1 MSGRE
6 TEYEGSINMNVLDTL
21 GLLSCSFGQWQGVD
35 GGEQAELYAPEDWRY
50 LSLQFEDDRMI
61 GANAVG
67 LFQHVGI
74 LRGLIQRRTP
84 LGAWKQRLIQDPTRI
99 MEAYLGTTQVV

>member
-1 MSGRE
+1 M
-6 TEYEGSINMNVLDTL
+6 
-21 GLLSCSFGQWQGVD
+21 
-35 GGEQAELYAPEDWRY
+35 YAPDDYRY
-50 LSLQFEDDRMI
+50 LSLQFEDDRLI

-74 LRGLIQRRTP
+74 LRGLIQRRTS
-84 LGAWKQRLIQDPTRI
+84 LGIWKDRLMQDPTRI